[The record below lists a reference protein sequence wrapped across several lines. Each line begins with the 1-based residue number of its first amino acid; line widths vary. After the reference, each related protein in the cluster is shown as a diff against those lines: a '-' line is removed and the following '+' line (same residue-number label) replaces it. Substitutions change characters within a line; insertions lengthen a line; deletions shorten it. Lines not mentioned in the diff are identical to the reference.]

1 MHNFRKS
8 LHLTDKLGKFDP
20 DSGRNGPAPVNDAMI
35 TFIVSII
42 LLVAGYFLYGKLV
55 SRYLDVDPSR
65 KTPAYELQDGV
76 DFTPLPTWKVFVIQ
90 FLNIAGLGPIF
101 GAVTG
106 AAFGPAAYIWIVVGC
121 IFMGAVH
128 DFFAGM
134 MSIRNGGVNMP
145 DLTSKYL
152 GKGMKGVMNFVV
164 AFLLLAVG
172 VSFVIGPS
180 GLMENLTGWDK
191 EIWLYIIFGYY
202 ILATLLPVDKI
213 IGSIYP
219 FMGAILLF
227 MAFGV
232 GVMLIVGE
240 INGTHQMIELTP
252 SVLKNWHFAPEKN
265 LIFPMMFIVISCG
278 AISGFH
284 ATQSPMMA
292 RCLKNE
298 KYARPVFYG
307 AMIAEGVV
315 AMIWAT
321 AAIAYCGG
329 PEGLNNAMTSVGTEI
344 NGVIVKNAQA
354 ADLVD
359 MICKSWLGKVGA
371 VIAILGVV
379 ICPITSGDTAFR
391 SLRLSVA
398 DFLKYDQKPVVK
410 RLMVSLPIFVIAFFF
425 CKVDF
430 STAWSY
436 LGIANQTLA
445 ALVMWT
451 GAAYLINKGKPHWM
465 CSIPA
470 AFLTFICV
478 CFILV
483 APLGFGLAPIVGYI
497 AGPIVALAVFVFCI
511 IKGAKRDI
519 SSL

>member
-1 MHNFRKS
+1 
-8 LHLTDKLGKFDP
+8 
-20 DSGRNGPAPVNDAMI
+20 MI
-35 TFIVSII
+35 TFILSII
-42 LLVAGYFLYGKLV
+42 LLVAGYFVYGKIV
-55 SRYLDVDPSR
+55 ERYLGVDPSR
-65 KTPAYELQDGV
+65 KTPAYEKADGV
-76 DFTPLPTWKVFVIQ
+76 DFTPMPTWKVFVIQ

-101 GAVTG
+101 GAVTS

-134 MSIRNGGVNMP
+134 MSIQNGGVNMP

-152 GKGMKGVMNFVV
+152 GKRMKGLMNFVV
-164 AFLLLAVG
+164 IFLLMAVG

-180 GLMENLTGWDK
+180 GLMQNLTGIDK
-191 EIWLYIIFGYY
+191 EIWLYVIFGYY
-202 ILATLLPVDKI
+202 IIATLLPVDKI

-219 FMGAILLF
+219 FMGAVLLF
-227 MAFGV
+227 MALGV
-232 GVMLIVGE
+232 GIMLVVGDL
-240 INGTHQMIELTP
+240 NGSHEMVELTP
-252 SVLKNWHFAPEKN
+252 AMLRNWHFNPEGN
-265 LIFPMMFIVISCG
+265 LIIPMMFIVISCG

-307 AMIAEGVV
+307 AMIAEGIV
-315 AMIWAT
+315 ALIWAT
-321 AAIAYCGG
+321 AAITYCGG

-344 NGVIVKNAQA
+344 DGVIVKNAQA

-359 MICKSWLGKVGA
+359 LICRSWLGKVGA

-391 SLRLSVA
+391 SLRLSLA
-398 DFLKYDQKPVVK
+398 DLLKYDQKPVVK
-410 RLMVSLPIFVIAFFF
+410 RLLICLPIFVIAFFF

-451 GAAYLINKGKPHWM
+451 GAAYLIGKGKPHWM
-465 CSIPA
+465 CSVPA
-470 AFLTFICV
+470 TFLTFVCV
-478 CFILV
+478 CFIMIS
-483 APLGFGLAPIVGYI
+483 PLGLHLQPIVGYVT
-497 AGPIVALAVFVFCI
+497 GIVCALAAFVFCI
-511 IKGAKRDI
+511 FKSR
-519 SSL
+519 

>member
-1 MHNFRKS
+1 
-8 LHLTDKLGKFDP
+8 
-20 DSGRNGPAPVNDAMI
+20 MI
-35 TFIVSII
+35 TFIAAIL
-42 LLVAGYFLYGKLV
+42 LLVAGYFVYGKIV
-55 SRYLDVDPSR
+55 ERYLDVNPSR
-65 KTPAYELQDGV
+65 KTPAYEKADGV
-76 DFTPLPTWKVFVIQ
+76 DFQPMPTWKVFVIQ

-106 AAFGPAAYIWIVVGC
+106 AAFGPAAYLWIVFGC

-134 MSIRNGGVNMP
+134 MSMHAGGINMP
-145 DLTSKYL
+145 DITARYL
-152 GKGMKGVMNFVV
+152 GKHMKGVMNFVLV
-164 AFLLLAVG
+164 FLLMAVG
-172 VSFVIGPS
+172 VSFVIGPA
-180 GLMENLTGWDK
+180 GLMQNLTSIDK
-191 EIWLYIIFGYY
+191 EIWLYVIFGYY

-232 GVMLIVGE
+232 GVMLIAGDITGAHE
-240 INGTHQMIELTP
+240 IQELTP
-252 SVLKNWHFAPEKN
+252 SVLKNWHSAPAKN
-265 LIFPMMFIVISCG
+265 VLVPMMFIVISCG

-298 KYARPVFYG
+298 KHARPVFYG
-307 AMIAEGVV
+307 AMIAEGIV

-321 AAIAYCGG
+321 AAMSYFGG
-329 PEGLNNAMTSVGTEI
+329 PEGLNAAMTETGTMVD
-344 NGVIVKNAQA
+344 GVLVRNAQA
-354 ADLVD
+354 ADIVD

-391 SLRLSVA
+391 SLRLSLA
-398 DFLKYDQKPVVK
+398 DLFKVDQKPVLK
-410 RLMVSLPIFVIAFFF
+410 RLVVSMPVFVAAFFF

-436 LGIANQTLA
+436 LGIANQILATLV
-445 ALVMWT
+445 LWT
-451 GAAYLINKGKPHWM
+451 GAAYLISKRRAHWM
-465 CSIPA
+465 CSLPA
-470 AFLTFICV
+470 TFLTFICV
-478 CFILV
+478 SFLV
-483 APLGFGLAPIVGYI
+483 IAPLGLGLAPLTGYI
-497 AGPIVALAVFVFCI
+497 AGVAVAIPCFILCV
-511 IKGAKRDI
+511 IKGRKGVTL
-519 SSL
+519 SSDMA

>member
-1 MHNFRKS
+1 
-8 LHLTDKLGKFDP
+8 
-20 DSGRNGPAPVNDAMI
+20 MI
-35 TFIVSII
+35 TFIISIC
-42 LLVAGYFLYGKLV
+42 LLIAGYFVYGKIV
-55 SRYLDVDPSR
+55 ERFLDVDPSR
-65 KTPAYELQDGV
+65 KTPAYEKNDGV
-76 DFTPLPTWKVFVIQ
+76 DFSPMPTWKVFVIQ

-106 AAFGPAAYIWIVVGC
+106 AAYGPAAYIWIVVGC

-134 MSIRNGGVNMP
+134 MSVHGGGVNMP
-145 DLTSKYL
+145 DITSRYL
-152 GKGMKGVMNFVV
+152 GKRMKVVMNFVV
-164 AFLLLAVG
+164 AFLLMAVG

-180 GLMENLTGWDK
+180 GLMQNLTGIDK

-202 ILATLLPVDKI
+202 IIATLLPVDKI

-219 FMGAILLF
+219 FMGAVLLF

-232 GVMLIVGE
+232 GVMLIAGDISGV
-240 INGTHQMIELTP
+240 HQLVELTP
-252 SVLKNWHFAPEKN
+252 SSLRNWHSAPESN
-265 LIFPMMFIVISCG
+265 VLIPMMFIVISCG

-284 ATQSPMMA
+284 ATQAPMMA

-307 AMIAEGVV
+307 AMIAEGIV

-321 AAIAYCGG
+321 AAMAYCGG
-329 PEGLNNAMTSVGTEI
+329 PEGLNNAMTDVGTEI
-344 NGVIVKNAQA
+344 NGQIIRNAQA

-359 MICKSWLGKVGA
+359 LICRSWLGKVGA

-391 SLRLSVA
+391 SLRLSIA
-398 DFLKYDQKPVVK
+398 DMFSYDQKPIAK
-410 RLMVSLPIFVIAFFF
+410 RLIVCIPIFVVAFLF

-445 ALVMWT
+445 TLVMWT
-451 GAAYLINKGKPHWM
+451 GAAYLIAKGKPHWM
-465 CSIPA
+465 CSVPA
-470 AFLTFICV
+470 TFLTFICV
-478 CFILV
+478 CFIV
-483 APLGFGLAPIVGYI
+483 ISPLGFHLKPVFGHVAGIVC
-497 AGPIVALAVFVFCI
+497 ALSAFIFCL
-511 IKGAKRDI
+511 IKARD
-519 SSL
+519 

>member
-1 MHNFRKS
+1 
-8 LHLTDKLGKFDP
+8 
-20 DSGRNGPAPVNDAMI
+20 MI
-35 TFIVSII
+35 TFLLSIL
-42 LLVAGYFLYGKLV
+42 LLVAGYFVYGKIV
-55 SRYLDVDPSR
+55 EKYLDVDPSR
-65 KTPAYELQDGV
+65 KTPAYAKADGV
-76 DFTPLPTWKVFVIQ
+76 DFQPMSTWKVFVIQ

-101 GAVTG
+101 GAVSG

-134 MSIRNGGVNMP
+134 MSIHTGGMNMP
-145 DLTSKYL
+145 EVTAKYL
-152 GKGMKGVMNFVV
+152 GKRMKGFMNFVV
-164 AFLLLAVG
+164 AFLLMAVG
-172 VSFVIGPS
+172 VSFVIGPA
-180 GLMENLTGWDK
+180 GLMQNLTSIDK

-240 INGTHQMIELTP
+240 INGTHQMMELTP
-252 SVLKNWHFAPEKN
+252 AVLKNWHSNPEQN
-265 LIFPMMFIVISCG
+265 MIFPMMFIVISCG

-298 KYARPVFYG
+298 KHARPVFYG
-307 AMIAEGVV
+307 AMIAEGIV

-321 AAIAYCGG
+321 AAISYFGG
-329 PEGLNNAMTSVGTEI
+329 PDGLNAAMSDTGTMV
-344 NGVIVKNAQA
+344 NGVLVKNAQA
-354 ADLVD
+354 ADIVD

-398 DFLKYDQKPVVK
+398 DFLKYDQKPIVK
-410 RLMVSLPIFVIAFFF
+410 RLVVCLPIFVAAFFF

-436 LGIANQTLA
+436 LGIANQILA
-445 ALVMWT
+445 SLVLWT
-451 GAAYLINKGKPHWM
+451 GAAYLINKGRAHWM

-470 AFLTFICV
+470 TFLTFICV
-478 CFILV
+478 CFLMV
-483 APLGFGLAPIVGYI
+483 APLGFGLAPLVGYI
-497 AGPIVALAVFVFCI
+497 AGVAVAIPAFIFCVV
-511 IKGAKRDI
+511 KGRR
-519 SSL
+519 SVTLS

>member
-1 MHNFRKS
+1 
-8 LHLTDKLGKFDP
+8 
-20 DSGRNGPAPVNDAMI
+20 MI
-35 TFIVSII
+35 TFITAIV
-42 LLVAGYFLYGKLV
+42 LLIAGYFVYGKLV
-55 SRYLDVDPSR
+55 ERFLDVDPSR
-65 KTPAYELQDGV
+65 KTPAYEKADGV
-76 DFTPLPTWKVFVIQ
+76 DFTPMPTWKVFVIQ

-106 AAFGPAAYIWIVVGC
+106 AAFGPAAYLWIVFGC

-134 MSIRNGGVNMP
+134 MSIHNGGVNMP
-145 DLTSKYL
+145 DLAAKYL
-152 GKGMKGVMNFVV
+152 GKRMKGVMSFVV
-164 AFLLLAVG
+164 IFLLMAVG

-180 GLMENLTGWDK
+180 GLMQNLTGIDK
-191 EIWLYIIFGYY
+191 DIWLYVIFGYY
-202 ILATLLPVDKI
+202 IIATLLPVDKI

-219 FMGAILLF
+219 FMGAVLLF

-232 GVMLIVGE
+232 GIMLIVGDL
-240 INGTHQMIELTP
+240 NGTHQMVELTP
-252 SVLKNWHFAPEKN
+252 AMLKNWHFNPEGN
-265 LIFPMMFIVISCG
+265 LLIPMMFIVISCG

-298 KYARPVFYG
+298 KHARPVFYG
-307 AMIAEGVV
+307 AMIAEGIV

-321 AAIAYCGG
+321 AAITYCGG
-329 PEGLNNAMTSVGTEI
+329 PEGLNNAMSSVGTEI
-344 NGVIVKNAQA
+344 NGVLIKNAQA

-359 MICKSWLGKVGA
+359 LICKSWLGKVGA

-391 SLRLSVA
+391 SLRLSLG
-398 DFLKYDQKPVVK
+398 DMLKYDQKPIVK
-410 RLMVSLPIFVIAFFF
+410 RLIICLPIFVAAFFF

-451 GAAYLINKGKPHWM
+451 GAAYLIVKGKPHWM

-470 AFLTFICV
+470 TFLTFICV
-478 CFILV
+478 CFITIS
-483 APLGFGLAPIVGYI
+483 PLGLHFNSTIGYI
-497 AGPIVALAVFVFCI
+497 AGGVVALAAFIFCI
-511 IKGAKRDI
+511 VR
-519 SSL
+519 SRR

>member
-1 MHNFRKS
+1 
-8 LHLTDKLGKFDP
+8 
-20 DSGRNGPAPVNDAMI
+20 MI
-35 TFIVSII
+35 TFLISVL
-42 LLVAGYFLYGKLV
+42 LLVAGYFVYGKLV
-55 SRYLDVDPSR
+55 EKYLDVDPSR
-65 KTPAYELQDGV
+65 KTPAYSKADGV
-76 DFTPLPTWKVFVIQ
+76 DFQPMPTWKVFIIQ

-101 GAVTG
+101 GAVSG

-134 MSIRNGGVNMP
+134 MSIHTGGMNMP
-145 DLTSKYL
+145 EVTARYL
-152 GKGMKGVMNFVV
+152 GKRTKGFMNLVV
-164 AFLLLAVG
+164 LFLLMAVG
-172 VSFVIGPS
+172 VSFVIGPA
-180 GLMENLTGWDK
+180 GLMQNLTNIDK

-227 MAFGV
+227 MALGV
-232 GVMLIVGE
+232 GIMMIVGD
-240 INGTHQMIELTP
+240 INGSHEIMELTP
-252 SVLKNWHFAPEKN
+252 ANLKNWHSNPDQN
-265 LIFPMMFIVISCG
+265 MIFPMMFIVISCG

-298 KYARPVFYG
+298 KHARPVFYG
-307 AMIAEGVV
+307 AMIAEGIV
-315 AMIWAT
+315 ALIWAS
-321 AAIAYCGG
+321 AAIAYFGG
-329 PEGLNNAMTSVGTEI
+329 PEGLNAAMSDNGAII
-344 NGVIVKNAQA
+344 NGVLVKNAEA

-359 MICKSWLGKVGA
+359 MICRSWLGKLGA

-398 DFLKYDQKPVVK
+398 DFLKYDQKPIVK
-410 RLMVSLPIFVIAFFF
+410 RLIVSLPIFIVAFFF

-436 LGIANQTLA
+436 LGIANQILATLV
-445 ALVMWT
+445 LWT
-451 GAAYLINKGKPHWM
+451 GAAYLISKGRAHWM
-465 CSIPA
+465 CSLPA
-470 AFLTFICV
+470 TFLTFICV
-478 CFILV
+478 SFLMT
-483 APLGFGLAPIVGYI
+483 AKLGFGLAPVIGHAAGIVV
-497 AGPIVALAVFVFCI
+497 AVPIFAFCVY
-511 IKGAKRDI
+511 KGVKARKNI
-519 SSL
+519 

>member
-1 MHNFRKS
+1 
-8 LHLTDKLGKFDP
+8 
-20 DSGRNGPAPVNDAMI
+20 MI
-35 TFIVSII
+35 TFLTAIV
-42 LLVAGYFLYGKLV
+42 LLIAGYVLYSKV
-55 SRYLDVDPSR
+55 VARYLDVDPSR
-65 KTPAYELQDGV
+65 VTPAYELSDGV
-76 DFTPLPTWKVFVIQ
+76 DFTPMPTWKVFVIQ

-134 MSIRNGGVNMP
+134 MSVRNGGVNMP
-145 DLTSKYL
+145 DLAAKYL
-152 GKGMKGVMNFVV
+152 GKGAKGLMNFVV
-164 AFLLLAVG
+164 AFLLMAVG

-180 GLMENLTGWDK
+180 GLMENLTGIGK
-191 EIWLYIIFGYY
+191 EVWLYVIFGYY
-202 ILATLLPVDKI
+202 IVATLLPVDKI

-219 FMGAILLF
+219 FMGAVLLF
-227 MAFGV
+227 MAIGI
-232 GVMLIVGE
+232 GIMLIVGDL
-240 INGTHQMIELTP
+240 NGTHEIMELTP
-252 SVLKNWHFAPEKN
+252 AALKNWHSNPEKN
-265 LIFPMMFIVISCG
+265 LLIPMMFIVISCG

-307 AMIAEGVV
+307 AMIAEGIV

-329 PEGLNNAMTSVGTEI
+329 PQGLNDAMTSVGTEI
-344 NGVIVKNAQA
+344 DGVIVRNAQA

-359 MICKSWLGKVGA
+359 MICKSWLGKLGA

-398 DFLKYDQKPVVK
+398 DLFRYDQKPIAK
-410 RLMVSLPIFVIAFFF
+410 RLIVCIPIFVVAFFF

-436 LGIANQTLA
+436 LGISNQILA
-445 ALVMWT
+445 TMVLWT
-451 GAAYLINKGKPHWM
+451 GAAYLINNGKPHWM

-483 APLGFGLAPIVGYI
+483 APLGFGLAPMVGYV
-497 AGPIVALAVFVFCI
+497 AGTVAALVLFVFCI
-511 IKGAKRDI
+511 IRGRKAI
-519 SSL
+519 

>member
-1 MHNFRKS
+1 
-8 LHLTDKLGKFDP
+8 
-20 DSGRNGPAPVNDAMI
+20 MI
-35 TFIVSII
+35 TF
-42 LLVAGYFLYGKLV
+42 LLSVLLLIAAYFIYGKV
-55 SRYLDVDPSR
+55 VERYLDIDPSR
-65 KTPAYELQDGV
+65 NTPAYEKGDGV
-76 DFTPLPTWKVFVIQ
+76 DFHPLPTWKVFIIQ

-134 MSIRNGGVNMP
+134 MSMHNGGVNMP
-145 DLTSKYL
+145 DITARYL
-152 GKGMKGVMNFVV
+152 GKRMKGFMNFVV
-164 AFLLLAVG
+164 IFLLLAVG

-180 GLMENLTGWDK
+180 GLMAKLTGWNV
-191 EIWLYIIFGYY
+191 EVWLYIIFGYY

-219 FMGAILLF
+219 FMGAVLLF

-232 GVMLIVGE
+232 GVMLIAGE
-240 INGTHQMIELTP
+240 ITGAHHMVELTP
-252 SVLKNWHFAPEKN
+252 SVLKNWHFAPESN
-265 LIFPMMFIVISCG
+265 LLVPMMFIVISCG

-307 AMIAEGVV
+307 AMIAEGIV

-321 AAIAYCGG
+321 AAITYCGG

-359 MICKSWLGKVGA
+359 LICKSWLGKAGA
-371 VIAILGVV
+371 VIALLGVV

-391 SLRLSVA
+391 SLRLSLS
-398 DFLKYDQKPVVK
+398 DLFKYDQKPIK
-410 RLMVSLPIFVIAFFF
+410 NRLLICLPIFAVAFFC
-425 CKVDF
+425 CKMDF
-430 STAWSY
+430 NTAWKF

-445 ALVMWT
+445 TLVLWT
-451 GAAYLINKGKPHWM
+451 GAAYLIHKGKPHWM

-470 AFLTFICV
+470 AFLTFVCV
-478 CFILV
+478 SFVLV
-483 APLGFGLAPIVGYI
+483 APAPTGLSLNPMIGYI
-497 AGPIVALAVFVFCI
+497 AGVVVAIALFILFI
-511 IKGAKRDI
+511 FKGLR
-519 SSL
+519 SNRPL

>member
-1 MHNFRKS
+1 
-8 LHLTDKLGKFDP
+8 
-20 DSGRNGPAPVNDAMI
+20 MI
-35 TFIVSII
+35 TFLLSVL
-42 LLVAGYFLYGKLV
+42 LLVAGYFIYGKLV
-55 SRYLDVDPSR
+55 EKYLDVDPSR
-65 KTPAYELQDGV
+65 KTPAYEKSDGV
-76 DFTPLPTWKVFVIQ
+76 DYQPMPTWKVFVIQ

-101 GAVTG
+101 GAVSG

-134 MSIRNGGVNMP
+134 MSIHTGGMNMP
-145 DLTSKYL
+145 EVTAKYL
-152 GKGMKGVMNFVV
+152 GKRMKVFMNFVV
-164 AFLLLAVG
+164 AFLLMAVG
-172 VSFVIGPS
+172 VSFVIGPA
-180 GLMENLTGWDK
+180 GLMQNLTSIDK

-202 ILATLLPVDKI
+202 LLATLLPVDKI

-227 MAFGV
+227 MAFGI
-232 GVMLIVGE
+232 GIMLIVGE
-240 INGTHQMIELTP
+240 INGTHQMMELTP
-252 SVLKNWHFAPEKN
+252 AVLKNWHFNPEQN
-265 LIFPMMFIVISCG
+265 VLIPMMFIVISCG

-298 KYARPVFYG
+298 KHARPVFYG
-307 AMIAEGVV
+307 AMIAEGIV

-321 AAIAYCGG
+321 AAITYFGG
-329 PEGLNNAMTSVGTEI
+329 PEGLNAAMTDTGTMV
-344 NGVIVKNAQA
+344 NGVLVKNAQA
-354 ADLVD
+354 ADIVD

-398 DFLKYDQKPVVK
+398 DFLKFDQKPISK
-410 RLMVSLPIFVIAFFF
+410 RLIVSLPIFVVAFFF

-436 LGIANQTLA
+436 LGIANQILA
-445 ALVMWT
+445 SIVLWT
-451 GAAYLINKGKPHWM
+451 GAAYLISKGRAHWM

-470 AFLTFICV
+470 TFLTFVCV
-478 CFILV
+478 SFLV
-483 APLGFGLAPIVGYI
+483 IAPLGLGLAPVVGYI
-497 AGPIVALAVFVFCI
+497 AGAAVAIPVFMFCV
-511 IKGAKRDI
+511 IKGRRAVTL
-519 SSL
+519 S

>member
-1 MHNFRKS
+1 
-8 LHLTDKLGKFDP
+8 
-20 DSGRNGPAPVNDAMI
+20 MI
-35 TFIVSII
+35 TFVLSII
-42 LLVAGYFLYGKLV
+42 LLVAAYFIYGKIV
-55 SRYLDVDPSR
+55 GRYLDVDPSR
-65 KTPAYELQDGV
+65 RTPAYEMTDGV
-76 DFTPLPTWKVFVIQ
+76 DFAPMPTWKVFVIQ

-121 IFMGAVH
+121 IFMGGVH

-145 DLTSKYL
+145 EITARYL
-152 GKGMKGVMNFVV
+152 GKGMKALMNAVV
-164 AFLLLAVG
+164 IFLLIAVG
-172 VSFVIGPS
+172 VSFVIGPA
-180 GLMENLTGWDK
+180 GLLQNLTGLSK
-191 EIWLYIIFGYY
+191 EVWLYIIFAYY
-202 ILATLLPVDKI
+202 VIATLLPVDKI

-219 FMGAILLF
+219 FMGGVLLF
-227 MAFGV
+227 MALGV
-232 GVMLIVGE
+232 GVMMIVGE
-240 INGTHQMIELTP
+240 IDGTHKMLELVP
-252 SVLKNWHFAPEKN
+252 SNLKNWHSAPERN

-307 AMIAEGVV
+307 AMVAEGIV
-315 AMIWAT
+315 AMIWAS
-321 AAIAYCGG
+321 AAIAYFGG
-329 PEGLNNAMTSVGTEI
+329 PDGLNNAMTSVGTEI
-344 NGVIVKNAQA
+344 NGVLVRNAQA

-359 MICKSWLGKVGA
+359 MICKSWLGKFGA
-371 VIAILGVV
+371 VVAILGVV

-391 SLRLSVA
+391 SLRLSLA
-398 DFLKYDQKPVVK
+398 DLLKYDQKPIFN
-410 RLMVSLPIFVIAFFF
+410 RLVICIPIFAVAFFF

-436 LGIANQTLA
+436 LGIANQMLA
-445 ALVMWT
+445 SLVMWT

-470 AFLTFICV
+470 AFLTFICI

-483 APLGFGLAPIVGYI
+483 APLGFSLPPVVGYV
-497 AGPIVALAVFVFCI
+497 AGTTVAVSLFAFCV

>member
-1 MHNFRKS
+1 
-8 LHLTDKLGKFDP
+8 
-20 DSGRNGPAPVNDAMI
+20 MI
-35 TFIVSII
+35 TFLLSIL
-42 LLVAGYFLYGKLV
+42 LLVAGYFVYGKIV
-55 SRYLDVDPSR
+55 EKYLDVDPSR
-65 KTPAYELQDGV
+65 QTPAYAKADGV
-76 DFTPLPTWKVFVIQ
+76 DFQPMSTWKVFVIQ

-101 GAVTG
+101 GAVSG

-134 MSIRNGGVNMP
+134 MSIHTGGMNMP
-145 DLTSKYL
+145 EVTAKYL
-152 GKGMKGVMNFVV
+152 GKRMKGFMNFVV
-164 AFLLLAVG
+164 AFLLMAVG
-172 VSFVIGPS
+172 VSFVIGPA
-180 GLMENLTGWDK
+180 GLMQNLTSIDK

-240 INGTHQMIELTP
+240 INGTHQMMELTP
-252 SVLKNWHFAPEKN
+252 AVLKNWHSNPEQN
-265 LIFPMMFIVISCG
+265 MIFPMMFIVISCG

-298 KYARPVFYG
+298 KHARPVFYG
-307 AMIAEGVV
+307 AMIAEGIV

-321 AAIAYCGG
+321 AAISYFGG
-329 PEGLNNAMTSVGTEI
+329 PDGLNAAMSDTGTMV
-344 NGVIVKNAQA
+344 NGVLVKNAQA
-354 ADLVD
+354 ADIVD

-398 DFLKYDQKPVVK
+398 DFLKYDQKPIVK
-410 RLMVSLPIFVIAFFF
+410 RLVVCLPIFVAAFFF

-436 LGIANQTLA
+436 LGIANQILA
-445 ALVMWT
+445 SLVLWT
-451 GAAYLINKGKPHWM
+451 GAACLINKGRAHWM

-470 AFLTFICV
+470 TFLTFICV
-478 CFILV
+478 CFLMV
-483 APLGFGLAPIVGYI
+483 APLGFGLAPLVGYI
-497 AGPIVALAVFVFCI
+497 AGAAVAIPAFIFCVV
-511 IKGAKRDI
+511 KGRR
-519 SSL
+519 SVTLS

>member
-1 MHNFRKS
+1 
-8 LHLTDKLGKFDP
+8 
-20 DSGRNGPAPVNDAMI
+20 MI
-35 TFIVSII
+35 TFFISVV
-42 LLVAGYFLYGKLV
+42 LLVVSYFTYGKIV
-55 SRYLDVDPSR
+55 ERYLDVNPSR
-65 KTPAYELQDGV
+65 KTPAYEKNDGV
-76 DFTPLPTWKVFVIQ
+76 DFTPMPTWKVFVIQ

-106 AAFGPAAYIWIVVGC
+106 AAYGPAAYIWIVVGC
-121 IFMGAVH
+121 IFMGGVH

-134 MSIRNGGVNMP
+134 MSVHEGGVNMP
-145 DLTSKYL
+145 EVTAKYL
-152 GKGMKGVMNFVV
+152 GRRMKIVMNFVV
-164 AFLLLAVG
+164 IFLLMAVG

-180 GLMENLTGWDK
+180 GLLQNLTGLSK

-202 ILATLLPVDKI
+202 IIATLLPVDKI
-213 IGSIYP
+213 IGTIYP
-219 FMGAILLF
+219 YMGAVLLF

-232 GVMLIVGE
+232 GVMLVAGE
-240 INGTHQMIELTP
+240 INGTHHMVELTP
-252 SVLKNWHFAPEKN
+252 AMLKNWHFNPETN
-265 LIFPMMFIVISCG
+265 ILVPMMFIVISCG

-307 AMIAEGVV
+307 AMVAEGIV

-321 AAIAYCGG
+321 AAMAYCGG
-329 PEGLNNAMTSVGTEI
+329 PEGLNNAMADG
-344 NGVIVKNAQA
+344 AQA

-359 MICKSWLGKVGA
+359 FICKTWLGRIGA
-371 VIAILGVV
+371 VVAILGVV

-391 SLRLSVA
+391 SLRLSLA
-398 DFLKYDQKPVVK
+398 DMLKLDQKPILK
-410 RLMVSLPIFVIAFFF
+410 RLLVCLPIFVAAFFF

-445 ALVMWT
+445 TLVLWT
-451 GAAYLINKGKPHWM
+451 GAAYLISKRKPHWM

-470 AFLTFICV
+470 TFLTFICV
-478 CFILV
+478 SFIIIS
-483 APLGFGLAPIVGYI
+483 PIGFQLPPIVGYI
-497 AGPIVALAVFVFCI
+497 AGGVCALTAFVLCI
-511 IKGAKRDI
+511 RLKP

>member
-1 MHNFRKS
+1 
-8 LHLTDKLGKFDP
+8 
-20 DSGRNGPAPVNDAMI
+20 MI
-35 TFIVSII
+35 TFLLSIL
-42 LLVAGYFLYGKLV
+42 LLVAGYFVYGKIV
-55 SRYLDVDPSR
+55 EKYLDVDPSR
-65 KTPAYELQDGV
+65 QTPAYAKADGV
-76 DFTPLPTWKVFVIQ
+76 DFQPMSTWKVFVIQ

-101 GAVTG
+101 GAVSG

-134 MSIRNGGVNMP
+134 MSIHTGGMNMP
-145 DLTSKYL
+145 EVTAKYL
-152 GKGMKGVMNFVV
+152 GKRMKGFMNFVV
-164 AFLLLAVG
+164 AFLLMAVG
-172 VSFVIGPS
+172 VSFVIGPA
-180 GLMENLTGWDK
+180 GLMQNLTSIDK

-232 GVMLIVGE
+232 GVMLIVGD
-240 INGTHQMIELTP
+240 INGTHEMMELTP
-252 SVLKNWHFAPEKN
+252 AVLKNWHSNPEQN
-265 LIFPMMFIVISCG
+265 MIFPMMFIVISCG

-298 KYARPVFYG
+298 KHARPVFYG
-307 AMIAEGVV
+307 AMIAEGIV

-321 AAIAYCGG
+321 AAISYFGG
-329 PEGLNNAMTSVGTEI
+329 PDGLNAAMSDTGTMV
-344 NGVIVKNAQA
+344 NGVLVKNAQA
-354 ADLVD
+354 ADIVD

-398 DFLKYDQKPVVK
+398 DFLKYDQKPIVK
-410 RLMVSLPIFVIAFFF
+410 RLVVCLPIFVAAFFF

-436 LGIANQTLA
+436 LGIANQILA
-445 ALVMWT
+445 SLVLWT
-451 GAAYLINKGKPHWM
+451 GAAYLINKGRAHWM

-470 AFLTFICV
+470 TFLTFICV
-478 CFILV
+478 CFLMV
-483 APLGFGLAPIVGYI
+483 APLGFGLAPLVGYI
-497 AGPIVALAVFVFCI
+497 AGAAVAIPAFIFCVV
-511 IKGAKRDI
+511 KGRR
-519 SSL
+519 SVTLS

>member
-1 MHNFRKS
+1 
-8 LHLTDKLGKFDP
+8 
-20 DSGRNGPAPVNDAMI
+20 MI
-35 TFIVSII
+35 TFILSIL
-42 LLVAGYFLYGKLV
+42 LLVAGYFVYGKIV
-55 SRYLDVDPSR
+55 ERYLGVDPSR
-65 KTPAYELQDGV
+65 KTPAYEKADGV
-76 DFTPLPTWKVFVIQ
+76 DFTPMPTWKVFVIQ

-134 MSIRNGGVNMP
+134 MSIQNGGVNMP

-152 GKGMKGVMNFVV
+152 GKRMKGLMNFVV
-164 AFLLLAVG
+164 IFLLMAVG

-180 GLMENLTGWDK
+180 GLMQNLTGIDK
-191 EIWLYIIFGYY
+191 EIWLYVIFGYY
-202 ILATLLPVDKI
+202 IIATLLPVDKI

-219 FMGAILLF
+219 FMGAVLLF
-227 MAFGV
+227 MALGV
-232 GVMLIVGE
+232 GIMLVVGDL
-240 INGTHQMIELTP
+240 NGSHEMVELTP
-252 SVLKNWHFAPEKN
+252 AMLRNWHFNPEGN
-265 LIFPMMFIVISCG
+265 LLIPMMFIVISCG

-307 AMIAEGVV
+307 AMIAEGIV
-315 AMIWAT
+315 ALIWAT

-344 NGVIVKNAQA
+344 DGVIVKNAQA

-359 MICKSWLGKVGA
+359 LICRSWLGKVGA

-391 SLRLSVA
+391 SLRLSLA
-398 DFLKYDQKPVVK
+398 DLLKYDQKPVVK
-410 RLMVSLPIFVIAFFF
+410 RLLICLPVFVIAFFF

-451 GAAYLINKGKPHWM
+451 GAAYLIGKGKPHWM
-465 CSIPA
+465 CSVPA
-470 AFLTFICV
+470 TFLTFVCV
-478 CFILV
+478 CFIMIS
-483 APLGFGLAPIVGYI
+483 PLGLHLQPIVGYVT
-497 AGPIVALAVFVFCI
+497 GIVCALAAFVFCI
-511 IKGAKRDI
+511 FKSR
-519 SSL
+519 

>member
-1 MHNFRKS
+1 
-8 LHLTDKLGKFDP
+8 
-20 DSGRNGPAPVNDAMI
+20 MI
-35 TFIVSII
+35 TFFISI
-42 LLVAGYFLYGKLV
+42 LLLIGGYFLYGKFV
-55 SRYLDVDPSR
+55 SRYFDIDPSR
-65 KTPAYELQDGV
+65 KTPAYEKTDGV
-76 DFTPLPTWKVFVIQ
+76 DFSPMPTWKVFIIQ

-106 AAFGPAAYIWIVVGC
+106 AAYGPAAYLWIVFGC

-128 DFFAGM
+128 DMFAGM

-145 DLTSKYL
+145 DLAAKYL
-152 GKGMKGVMNFVV
+152 GKGVKGVVNFVV

-180 GLMENLTGWDK
+180 GLMAKLTGMSA
-191 EIWLYIIFGYY
+191 EVWLYIIFGYY

-227 MAFGV
+227 MALGV
-232 GVMLIVGE
+232 GVMLVVGD
-240 INGTHQMIELTP
+240 IKGTHEIVELTP
-252 SVLKNWHFAPEKN
+252 AMLKNFHFAPDSN
-265 LIFPMMFIVISCG
+265 IMIPMMFIVISCG

-307 AMIAEGVV
+307 AMIAEGIV

-344 NGVIVKNAQA
+344 NGVVVQNAKA

-359 MICKSWLGKVGA
+359 MICKSWLGKAGA
-371 VIAILGVV
+371 IIAILGVV

-391 SLRLSVA
+391 SLRLSVS
-398 DFLKYDQKPVVK
+398 DFLKYDQKPIK
-410 RLMVSLPIFVIAFFF
+410 NRLIVCLPIFAVAFFC
-425 CKVDF
+425 CKMDF
-430 STAWSY
+430 ETAWKF
-436 LGIANQTLA
+436 LGIANQILA
-445 ALVMWT
+445 SIVLWT
-451 GAAYLINKGKPHWM
+451 GAAYLINKGKPHWI

-478 CFILV
+478 SFLLV
-483 APLGFGLAPIVGYI
+483 SPRPTGFSLEPIIGYI
-497 AGPIVALAVFVFCI
+497 AGVDVATIVFVHFV
-511 IKGAKRDI
+511 IKGIERKRT
-519 SSL
+519 L